1 MNATASPSLPTLND
15 PDEKQAMLARLAR
28 VEGQVRAI
36 HRMIEAGAGCDE
48 VAHQLSAARKALDK
62 AFFEMLACMVRAS
75 AEAPPG
81 ARVPTSE
88 KVAALIARYA

>member
-1 MNATASPSLPTLND
+1 
-15 PDEKQAMLARLAR
+15 
-28 VEGQVRAI
+28 
-36 HRMIEAGAGCDE
+36 MIEVGAGCDE

-75 AEAPPG
+75 AEAAPG
-81 ARVPTSE
+81 SRVPTSE

>member
-1 MNATASPSLPTLND
+1 MNATATLPTLSD

-28 VEGQVRAI
+28 VEGQVRAVQ
-36 HRMIEAGAGCDE
+36 RMIEEGTGCDE

-88 KVAALIARYA
+88 KVAALLARYA